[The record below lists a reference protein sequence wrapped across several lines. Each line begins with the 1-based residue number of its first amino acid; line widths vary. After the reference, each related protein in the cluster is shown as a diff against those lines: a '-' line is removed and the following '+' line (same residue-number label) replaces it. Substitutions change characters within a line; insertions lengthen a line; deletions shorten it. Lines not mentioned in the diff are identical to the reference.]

1 MAEVRAGAVAGARHG
16 ATVADDGPA
25 PPRAVAVAWGLLA
38 VNVLGFYDKPGVLLP
53 LPRPAAQVV
62 TMGALVTA
70 FALALAVNRRVRVRP
85 SAYLLQLSL
94 LAVLATASS
103 LRLESGSG
111 ALLRCFRL
119 VVFVATLWLLSYW
132 WRGGVRFVRYHVR
145 TVSAILLTVVVGL
158 VTVPGAAF
166 AEVNDGRLSGAVWPI
181 PPPQVGLYGAL
192 AVGLTVL
199 LWQSRRIDG
208 RGALTVAVPA
218 LALLLLSHTRTAL
231 FGLVVGLAVAS
242 LSVAFTNARARRS
255 IAAAA
260 TLGVIGAAAFGSAVQ
275 EWLSRGQDSDQL
287 TSLTGR
293 QRVWDALL
301 AQDRTVGEQLIG
313 VGLTDKS
320 FGGLAIDS
328 TWLSVYQELGWAGIV
343 LVASMVVGLLFSAA
357 LRPPTPGRTC
367 AVFLVTYCLV
377 ASYTEVGLGDSSPY
391 LLALAVAAAALVVP
405 APAGKTRD
413 TTGPRCDDGVAARPW
428 SGGAGT

>member
-1 MAEVRAGAVAGARHG
+1 VAGMADPRAGAA
-16 ATVADDGPA
+16 ADDGPR
-25 PPRAVAVAWGLLA
+25 PPRAVAIAWGLLA

-70 FALALAVNRRVRVRP
+70 FALALAVNRRVRLRA
-85 SAYLLQLSL
+85 SAYLLHLSL

-103 LRLESGSG
+103 LRLESGTG
-111 ALLRCFRL
+111 ALFRCFRL
-119 VVFVATLWLLSYW
+119 VVFVATLWLLSCW

-145 TVSAILLTVVVGL
+145 TVAAILLTVAVGMI
-158 VTVPGAAF
+158 VVPGAAF
-166 AEVNDGRLSGAVWPI
+166 AEVNGGRLSGAVWPI
-181 PPPQVGLYGAL
+181 PPPQVGLYAAL

-199 LWQSRRIDG
+199 LWQARRIDG
-208 RGALTVAVPA
+208 RGAAAVAVPA

-231 FGLVVGLAVAS
+231 LGLVVGLAVAS

-255 IAAAA
+255 IATVA
-260 TLGVIGAAAFGSAVQ
+260 TLGVLGAAAFGSAVQ

-287 TSLTGR
+287 ASLTGR

-301 AQDRTVGEQLIG
+301 ARNRTLDEQLFG
-313 VGLTDKS
+313 LGLTDKS
-320 FGGLAIDS
+320 FDGLAIDS
-328 TWLSVYQELGWAGIV
+328 TWLSVYNELGWAGVV
-343 LVASMVVGLLFSAA
+343 LVGSMLVGLVFTAA

-391 LLALAVAAAALVVP
+391 LLALAVAAAALAVP
-405 APAGKTRD
+405 GPAGTHQNAVAPRWSD
-413 TTGPRCDDGVAARPW
+413 QVGPAGARPRA
-428 SGGAGT
+428 GGAGT